1 MVGVAVGR
9 SGDELV
15 GEVEASQRVR
25 RQHLERVTQSKI
37 REVGPGHALR
47 DGLTYAWRAMEKHVV
62 STGSG
67 YLAGP
72 HGRGLTDHWAAA
84 SSSKAQVDRRPSS
97 LGRPEQDR
105 I

>member
-1 MVGVAVGR
+1 
-9 SGDELV
+9 
-15 GEVEASQRVR
+15 
-25 RQHLERVTQSKI
+25 
-37 REVGPGHALR
+37 
-47 DGLTYAWRAMEKHVV
+47 MEKHVV

-72 HGRGLTDHWAAA
+72 HGLGLTDHWSAWLAAA
-84 SSSKAQVDRRPSS
+84 SSSKAQVDRRPTS